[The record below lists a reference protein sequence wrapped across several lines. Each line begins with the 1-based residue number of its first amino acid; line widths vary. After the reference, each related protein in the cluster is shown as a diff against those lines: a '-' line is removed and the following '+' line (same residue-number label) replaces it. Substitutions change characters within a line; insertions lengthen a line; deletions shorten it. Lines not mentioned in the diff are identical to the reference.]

1 MFTKF
6 TIEYDNPGFMTYS
19 NDDHFIRGPFPLEEL
34 EERWNYFYSGIKKN
48 GSDVDLRNYKTRI
61 NFKINFT

>member
-6 TIEYDNPGFMTYS
+6 TIEYDSPGYGG
-19 NDDHFIRGPFPLEEL
+19 HFVRGPFPLEEL
-34 EERWNYFYSGIKKN
+34 EEQWNYYYSGIRKDGLN
-48 GSDVDLRNYKTRI
+48 NLNNYKTRK